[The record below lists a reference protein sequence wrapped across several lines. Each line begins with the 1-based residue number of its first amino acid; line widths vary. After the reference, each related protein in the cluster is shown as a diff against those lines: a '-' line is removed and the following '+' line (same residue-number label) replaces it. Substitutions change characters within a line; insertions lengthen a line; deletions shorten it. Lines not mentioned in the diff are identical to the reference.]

1 MTDIDM
7 LTENSWDAEREE
19 AAWDRIEAA
28 RERGNITHPYAY
40 MLGMTQAALA
50 NYVAMARPV
59 LVKHAPA
66 MVTELDQ
73 MVERVEARE
82 KELLP

>member
-7 LTENSWDAEREE
+7 LTENAWDAEREE
-19 AAWDRIEAA
+19 AVFEAA

-66 MVTELDQ
+66 MVTELDE

>member
-19 AAWDRIEAA
+19 AVWDRIDAEHKI
-28 RERGNITHPYAY
+28 NHPYAY

-66 MVTELDQ
+66 MVAELDE